1 MLVNK
6 SRTQNFVAASAVNV
20 KEGSGEAV
28 AYFNGTI
35 NDANEVVTNMRIQ
48 NMDLF
53 NAHKDE
59 VLADRAAFD
68 EEVYSYAEPTK

>member
-6 SRTQNFVAASAVNV
+6 SRTQNFVAVSAVNV
-20 KEGSGEAV
+20 KGESGDAV
-28 AYFNGTI
+28 AYFNGSI
-35 NDANEVVTNMRIQ
+35 NQNNEVMTNMQIR